1 MVLDLDGVIFLGAT
15 SIPGVGET
23 LHRLRDV
30 GWRIIFAT
38 NNGTRSRQDIETR
51 IADQTGFAPDPEFI
65 ITSAMAAAG
74 FVGSDGEP
82 VFLVGEAGLRA
93 TFEAAGVRL
102 TDDAHVA
109 ASVVVALDR
118 AFDYAKLEVASTAIR
133 DGARFIATNTDLT
146 FPTPTGQVPG
156 ADALVAAIGAAAGV
170 EPVIAGKP
178 HAPMVQAVRA
188 VLGPGETWMIGD
200 RPETDLA
207 FAKAGGWKSVLT
219 LSGITSDPTTVPAQW
234 TPDLV
239 VAALPALLDQ

>member
-1 MVLDLDGVIFLGAT
+1 MVLDLDGVVFLGST

-23 LHRLRDV
+23 LHRLREA
-30 GWRIIFAT
+30 GWRILFAT

-51 IADQTGFAPDPEFI
+51 IANQTGFVPDPALI
-65 ITSAMAAAG
+65 VTSAMAAAA
-74 FVGSDGEP
+74 FVGSDGGP
-82 VFLVGEAGLRA
+82 VFLVGEPGLRT
-93 TFEAAGVRL
+93 TFDAAGVTL
-102 TDDAHVA
+102 TDDARNA

-133 DGARFIATNTDLT
+133 NGARFVATNTDLT

-156 ADALVAAIGAAAGV
+156 AGALVAAISAASGV
-170 EPVIAGKP
+170 DPVVAGKP

-188 VLGPGETWMIGD
+188 ALGPGETWMIGD

-219 LSGITSDPTTVPAQW
+219 LSGVTTDPATVPPEWA
-234 TPDLV
+234 PDLV
-239 VAALPALLDQ
+239 VDALPALLAQ